1 MTEWREPKTDWKDS
15 DPIGRADLKRIEANT
30 LYLYELANGAK
41 SLIRSALQT
50 MNRQTSPDATF
61 EQLAAAIEAIST
73 DATAVPSDVISGR
86 TFYSGGIKRTGT
98 AQAEVLS

>member
-1 MTEWREPKTDWKDS
+1 MADWREPKTDWKDS
-15 DPIGRADLKRIEANT
+15 DPIGRADLKRIEENT
-30 LYLYELANGAK
+30 LYLYELARDAK
-41 SLIRSALQT
+41 TLIIAALNT
-50 MNRQTSPDATF
+50 MNQSPPSGATF

>member
-1 MTEWREPKTDWKDS
+1 M
-15 DPIGRADLKRIEANT
+15 RIEENT
-30 LYLYELANGAK
+30 LYLYELARVAK
-41 SLIRSALQT
+41 LLIIAELYT
-50 MNRQTSPDATF
+50 MNLSPPSGATF